1 MQFLKLPEFLEQDFR
16 NCNATSMRVNAPP
29 EWQGEL
35 DRLATELAAYKN
47 ALDQHAIVAVTDRR
61 GIIRAVNEPF
71 CRISGYT
78 RDELLGKTHALLN
91 SGQHDREFFQG
102 LWRSIASNNVW
113 RGEICNR
120 AKDGRLYWVDTT
132 IAPIAGGD
140 ERIQGYI
147 AIRFDITERKQ
158 AETAREA
165 EAEARHK
172 AESLIRDVMAAIP
185 DGVAAFDADDRLI
198 LWNNGFLQTYPL
210 VASQVREGIT
220 FEEFVREGVERG
232 EFLPAGTSLVAKEAF
247 IQKALR
253 DHRNPGTPVQRK
265 NSDGRWVQVRESRTC
280 SGHVVG
286 VRSDITEL
294 KAAEE
299 RLRRQAE
306 TDALTGL
313 VNRKVLLRRLNSTLV
328 ARRRD
333 GERGALAFLDLDNLK
348 MINDIH
354 GHDIGDSVI
363 KALAERVSAAI
374 DRNATL
380 ARVGG
385 DEFAL
390 LWPKLT
396 GEDEALARCE
406 ELLALLDRPM
416 RVSGK
421 SIAPRC
427 SIGLA
432 VFPDGEHGAKDILKH
447 ADIALYEAKASQRG
461 SVQVFAREMRQKI
474 ERRRKLADHLAVA
487 LLAHE
492 IDVVLQPQVRIST
505 MQHEGFEALLRW
517 NCQGEAIAP
526 QEIVSIA
533 EENQLGIQL
542 GDAVI
547 SRACRVHGQMKAL
560 GFKPGTLA
568 INVTTAQLRDEDF
581 SSRLVQLAGEAGLE
595 PCDLC
600 IEITETTL
608 LDRALE
614 IITANLDDLHHK
626 GVSIALDDFGTGY
639 ASLTHLKRF
648 PVDILKID
656 RSFIMQMTPGSDDAM
671 VTEALVHLAR
681 TLRINVVAEGVETSE
696 QYAMLREIGCDYAQ
710 GYLVSRPI
718 PPSALAGYL
727 AATTKSEYL
736 F

>member
-1 MQFLKLPEFLEQDFR
+1 MEYLKLPEFLEQDFR
-16 NCNATSMRVNAPP
+16 SYNATKVGRNAPP
-29 EWQGEL
+29 EWHDEL
-35 DRLATELAAYKN
+35 HRLATELAAYKS

-61 GIIRAVNEPF
+61 GVIRAVNEPF

-78 RDELLGKTHALLN
+78 RDELLGKTHAILN
-91 SGQHDREFFQG
+91 SGQHGKEFFQAM
-102 LWRSIASNNVW
+102 WRTIASNNVW

-120 AKDGRLYWVDTT
+120 AKDGHLYWVDST
-132 IAPIAGGD
+132 IAPIADSD
-140 ERIQGYI
+140 ERIEGYV

-158 AETAREA
+158 SEAAREA
-165 EAEARHK
+165 EAKARHR

-185 DGVAAFDADDRLI
+185 DGVAAFDADDRLT
-198 LWNNGFLQTYPL
+198 LWNDGFLQTYPL
-210 VASQVREGIT
+210 VASKVREGIT
-220 FEEFVREGVERG
+220 FEEFLREGVERG
-232 EFLPAGTSLVAKEAF
+232 EFLPAGTSPVAKEAF

-265 NSDGRWVQVRESRTC
+265 NSDGRWVQVRENRTC
-280 SGHVVG
+280 SGHIVG

-348 MINDIH
+348 IINDIH

-363 KALAERVSAAI
+363 KTLAERVSAEV
-374 DRNATL
+374 DKNATL

-390 LWPKLT
+390 LWPRLS
-396 GEDEALARCE
+396 GEEEAIARCE
-406 ELLALLDRPM
+406 ELLLLLDRPM
-416 RVSGK
+416 RVLGK

-432 VFPDGEHGAKDILKH
+432 VFPDADHGAKDILKH
-447 ADIALYEAKASQRG
+447 ADIALYEAKASRRG
-461 SVQVFAREMRQKI
+461 SVRVFAREMRQKI
-474 ERRRKLADHLAVA
+474 ERRRKLADQLAVA
-487 LLAHE
+487 LLADD
-492 IDVVLQPQVRIST
+492 IDVVLQPQVRINT

-517 NCQGEAIAP
+517 NCRGEAIAP

-547 SRACRVHGQMKAL
+547 TRACRVHGKMKAL

-568 INVTTAQLRDEDF
+568 INVTTAQLRDEEF
-581 SSRLVQLAGEAGLE
+581 SSRLIQLAGEAGLE
-595 PCDLC
+595 PCDIC

-614 IITANLDDLHHK
+614 IITANLDALHQQ

-639 ASLTHLKRF
+639 ASLTHLKSF
-648 PVDILKID
+648 PVDMLKID
-656 RSFIMQMTPGSDDAM
+656 RSFIMHMTPDSDDAM
-671 VTEALVHLAR
+671 VTEAMINLAR
-681 TLRINVVAEGVETSE
+681 ALGINAVAEGVETSE
-696 QYAMLREIGCDYAQ
+696 QYAMLRQMGCDYAQ

-718 PPSALAGYL
+718 PPSGLAGYL